1 MTERQGGGGEWYKS
15 AVQYWDCQS
24 ATNNGV
30 LGGFGQVNP
39 VDIMDSRKFLLKAMM
54 TQMKE
59 AREQGRS
66 LVAVGTCTAADG
78 YTHAGVIIIRC

>member
-1 MTERQGGGGEWYKS
+1 M
-15 AVQYWDCQS
+15 QYWDCQS

-39 VDIMDSRKFLLKAMM
+39 ADIMDSRKFLLKAMM
-54 TQMKE
+54 TQMRD

-66 LVAVGTCTAADG
+66 LVAVGTCGAKG
-78 YTHAGVIIIRC
+78 EYTHVAIIIQF